1 MSVIISQTQRPTLHA
16 MYAKNTVP
24 HLLIEATENITVQ
37 LKYWPYDD
45 RDNVQ
50 WNDAD
55 IVFTGSYSPDFNGEI
70 DIDFGELYGA
80 YLSTVIPTNDST
92 ELDQSPGAGYF
103 HLLISGSDSGAIN
116 TNSLRWYVANA
127 KLKSSQSFQSWS
139 MANFLTNQPIEKV
152 TNYESPEWLT
162 WIDYGSGCDLIARFY
177 RKNGESIEITVRSA
191 TDAGVFSANVRY
203 SRLIQMANVTSPSQL
218 QGFYDLILVNS
229 KQQEVACQRYIYEE
243 RTGMEKYFLF
253 VNALGGIDT
262 LICQG
267 ENVLQPNTAHNIG
280 RFSDHYRALDDTDD
294 KRRWNQNTGMVPTQY
309 RNWIYELLTNKQ
321 GAQKYDPAALD
332 YYSIVVD
339 QSDVSMSDHGQLS
352 QASFGY
358 ILDETVNV
366 ISDTE
371 RAVDRMLHQ
380 SVAEQ
385 AEAFDDV
392 RAKQTAVMQDDGHG
406 GFETNELII
415 PASTIYV
422 NDNRTFKSVGEPPV
436 YYYLNGSQTA
446 AGSFSPGSEDNPTVI
461 NKQASDSIS
470 FSTQNENIE
479 LLEIKY
485 YPTQTT

>member
-1 MSVIISQTQRPTLHA
+1 MNINQFSQKPVAGRT
-16 MYAKNTVP
+16 YAKNEVPAFVITTQSTLLAVLTIGNETVF
-24 HLLIEATENITVQ
+24 Q
-37 LKYWPYDD
+37 
-45 RDNVQ
+45 
-50 WNDAD
+50 
-55 IVFTGSYSPDFNGEI
+55 GSYSPDFNGQI
-70 DIDFGELYGA
+70 SIDFSGLYDKYLETLIPSSLGDLITHTDYRRQFTATFYVLVGEDVSGDPA
-80 YLSTVIPTNDST
+80 TLS
-92 ELDQSPGAGYF
+92 
-103 HLLISGSDSGAIN
+103 
-116 TNSLRWYVANA
+116 WYVANA
-127 KLKSSQSFQSWS
+127 RLKSATAFMSWS
-139 MANFLTNQPIEKV
+139 EQNFLTNQPIEKV

-162 WIDYGSGCDLIARFY
+162 WLDLSGGSTLAARFY
-177 RKNGESIEITVRSA
+177 PKTGGNLDVTVCTTSNI
-191 TDAGVFSANVRY
+191 GCYSANVRY
-203 SRLIQMANVTSPSQL
+203 SRLIGMANVLSSRL
-218 QGFYDLILVNS
+218 KGYYDLILYDA
-229 KQQEVACQRYIYEE
+229 KAAEVCRQRYIYEE
-243 RTGMEKYFLF
+243 RSGREKYFCF

-262 LICQG
+262 LICDG
-267 ENVLQPNTAHNIG
+267 ENVLQPETTHNIG
-280 RFSDHYRALDDTDD
+280 RFANRYRALDDSDD
-294 KRRWNQNTGMVPTQY
+294 QRKWTQNTGMMPNKY
-309 RNWIYELLTNKQ
+309 RNWVYELLTNKQ

-339 QSDVSMSDHGQLS
+339 HSDVSMSDHGQLA

-392 RAKQTAVMQDDGHG
+392 RAKQTAVMKDDGHG

-470 FSTQNENIE
+470 FATQNESIE

>member
-1 MSVIISQTQRPTLHA
+1 MSVIISQTQRPTQHA

-24 HLLIEATENITVQ
+24 ILLIEATENVTVQ
-37 LKYWPYDD
+37 LKYWPYND
-45 RDNVQ
+45 RANAQ
-50 WNDAD
+50 WGDAD

-70 DIDFGELYGA
+70 EIDFGELYGA

-103 HLLISGSDSGAIN
+103 HLFVEGSDSGAIG

-127 KLKSSQSFQSWS
+127 KLKSSQTFQSWS
-139 MANFLTNQPIEKV
+139 TANFLTNQPIEKV

-162 WIDYGSGCDLIARFY
+162 WIDYGQECDLIARFY
-177 RKNGESIEITVRSA
+177 RKNGQTIDVTVRA
-191 TDAGVFSANVRY
+191 ADGEGVFSANVRY

-218 QGFYDLILVNS
+218 LGYYDLILVNS
-229 KQQEVACQRYIYEE
+229 KEQEVARQRYIYEE

-294 KRRWNQNTGMVPTQY
+294 KRRWNQNTGMMPTQY

-339 QSDVSMSDHGQLS
+339 QSDVSMSDHGQLAE
-352 QASFGY
+352 ASFGY

-366 ISDTE
+366 MSDTE

-385 AEAFDDV
+385 AEAFDDL
-392 RAKQTAVMQDDGHG
+392 RAKQTAVMQDDGQG
-406 GFETNELII
+406 GLTTADLNI
-415 PASTIYV
+415 PADTIYV
-422 NDNRTFKSVGEPPV
+422 HDNRIVKSVGEPAV
-436 YYYLNGSQTA
+436 FYFLNGSSTA
-446 AGSFSPGSEDNPTVI
+446 SGSFSPGSEDNPTVI
-461 NKQASDSIS
+461 NKPAKATIR
-470 FSTQNENIE
+470 FATQNESIE

-485 YPTQTT
+485 YPTQNT

>member
-1 MSVIISQTQRPTLHA
+1 MSVIISQTQRPTQNA

-24 HLLIEATENITVQ
+24 SLLIEATENVTVQ

-45 RDNVQ
+45 RANAQ
-50 WNDAD
+50 WGDAD
-55 IVFTGSYSPDFNGEI
+55 VVFTGSYSPDFNGEI
-70 DIDFGELYGA
+70 HIDFGELYAA

-103 HLLISGSDSGAIN
+103 HLFVEGSDSGVIN
-116 TNSLRWYVANA
+116 TNSLKWYVTNA
-127 KLKSSQSFQSWS
+127 KLKSSKTFQEWS
-139 MANFLTNQPIEKV
+139 HTNFLTNQPIEKV

-162 WIDYGSGCDLIARFY
+162 WIDYGQECDLIARFY
-177 RKNGESIEITVRSA
+177 RKNGQTIDVTVRA
-191 TDAGVFSANVRY
+191 ADGEGVFSANVRY

-218 QGFYDLILVNS
+218 LGYYDLILVNS
-229 KQQEVACQRYIYEE
+229 KEQEVAHQRYIYEE

-267 ENVLQPNTAHNIG
+267 ENVLQPNTTHNIG
-280 RFSDHYRALDDTDD
+280 RFADHYRALDDTDD

-366 ISDTE
+366 MSDTE

-380 SVAEQ
+380 SVADQ

-392 RAKQTAVMQDDGHG
+392 RAKQTAVMQDDGQG
-406 GFETNELII
+406 GFSTSELFI
-415 PASTIYV
+415 PADTIYV
-422 NDNRTFKSVGEPPV
+422 SDNRTLKSVGEPPV
-436 YYYLNGSQTA
+436 YYFLNGSQTA

-470 FSTQNENIE
+470 FATQNENIE